1 MRFAWLRQNTADY
14 VPVKQRFTHPL
25 SLVRFVYNAAFWV
38 FLLPFL
44 TAMDYGTGFVLFA
57 VVILVRFTANS
68 YTNNVLDLTPQQ
80 YDAYPFRIP

>member
-14 VPVKQRFTHPL
+14 VPAKQRFTHRI

-38 FLLPFL
+38 FLLPFF
-44 TAMDYGTGFVLFA
+44 TTMDYSTGFVVFA
-57 VVILVRFTANS
+57 GVILVRFMANS
-68 YTNNVLDLTPQQ
+68 YTNNVLNLTPEQ